1 MEQAFCPTCLE
12 MSGYTVESRRE
23 IFTVRGELIEVD
35 TRVAVC
41 DRCGG
46 DIGLQELDDSTFR
59 DAYSIYRARHD
70 LLQPDQIREIRA
82 KYGLGQKA
90 FARLLG
96 WGDVTLARY
105 ETGSL
110 QSEAHD
116 VTLRLV
122 EDPQNVRRL
131 LDLNR
136 DKLSADQVAA
146 VEARLAELALEH
158 GAVLA
163 REAVAAYGDKAVRV
177 SAEQAQRDF
186 SQILDRVS
194 HGRERVILTRDDADV
209 AAIVPIEELQMLDA
223 AMALLKAHPQFAHMM
238 ETIEDTLV
246 LSPESYD
253 TVVGLIEHSRPATA
267 ALRKLMHDE
276 P

>member
-1 MEQAFCPTCLE
+1 MERTFCPNC
-12 MSGYTVESRRE
+12 MAMRE
-23 IFTVRGELIEVD
+23 YDVIERHETYPVRGEDVAVD
-35 TRVAVC
+35 ARVAVC
-41 DRCGG
+41 RVCGG
-46 DIGLQELDDSTFR
+46 DIGLQELDDSTFM

-82 KYGLGQKA
+82 RYGLGQKA

-116 VTLRLV
+116 ATLRLV
-122 EDPQNVRRL
+122 EDPENVRRL
-131 LDLNR
+131 LDINR

-163 REAVAAYGDKAVRV
+163 REEVAAYGDRV
-177 SAEQAQRDF
+177 ARVTVEQARRDF
-186 SQILDRVS
+186 SRIIARVS
-194 HGRERVILTRDDADV
+194 HGGERVILTRDDADV

-223 AMALLKAHPQFAHMM
+223 AMA
-238 ETIEDTLV
+238 DR
-246 LSPESYD
+246 
-253 TVVGLIEHSRPATA
+253 G
-267 ALRKLMHDE
+267 
-276 P
+276 